1 MFKTNEIDSLWLE
14 SDEYAFEESPP
25 TKRSSE
31 MPAAANL
38 SEDDPTQPFQR
49 SDFDLLKSK

>member
-14 SDEYAFEESPP
+14 PDEYDFEESPP

-38 SEDDPTQPFQR
+38 SKDDPTQPFQR